1 MQLIKS
7 AQAAKIGENVGLLLQ
22 TTPGNIAWNNYVKVL
37 AEAFFFATAV
47 AAFIYLVMGAFN
59 VLSASGNAANIEL
72 GKKRMTWAVI
82 GLLIVAGSFLIW
94 KLALEVIGLKNIDT
108 VGL

>member
-22 TTPGNIAWNNYVKVL
+22 TTPGTIAWNNYVKVL

-47 AAFIYLVMGAFN
+47 AAFIY
-59 VLSASGNAANIEL
+59 
-72 GKKRMTWAVI
+72 
-82 GLLIVAGSFLIW
+82 
-94 KLALEVIGLKNIDT
+94 
-108 VGL
+108 